1 MNPLTKVAAL
11 MATDLITITV
21 HTPLHKAKELFDK
34 YGIHH
39 LPVVGPA
46 GELKGLLS
54 HSDFLKLVGRES
66 GQLTAGDMMIS
77 KLAKLTADDN
87 VRTAANVFRLNKFH
101 ALPVVEGEKLIGIIT
116 THDLIRLID
125 DEEVEL
131 KDYSK

>member
-1 MNPLTKVAAL
+1 MNPLTKVAEL
-11 MATDLITITV
+11 MATDLVTISE
-21 HTPLHKAKELFDK
+21 HTPLPEAKALFEQ

-46 GELKGLLS
+46 GELMGMLS

-66 GQLTAGDMMIS
+66 GQLNAGDMMVS
-77 KLAKLTADDN
+77 RLAKLTADDN
-87 VRTAANVFRLNKFH
+87 IRTAANVFRLNKFH
-101 ALPVVEGEKLIGIIT
+101 ALPVVDGDKLIGIIT